1 MAKLFRICKY
11 QSVKSDRRRQD
22 ILDQAWIESAL
33 VVGKVWYLLSF
44 DPELIVFT
52 RVCCCPCCGGDMPN
66 ISPLSGS
73 RADAKTGAVKC
84 NPGHPIQTNG
94 IISSTQ
100 LCYRF
105 LVQISCF
112 MTDF

>member
-1 MAKLFRICKY
+1 MKNLLFMVNFPNGRCVAKLFRICKY

-52 RVCCCPCCGGDMPN
+52 V
-66 ISPLSGS
+66 
-73 RADAKTGAVKC
+73 V
-84 NPGHPIQTNG
+84 
-94 IISSTQ
+94 
-100 LCYRF
+100 
-105 LVQISCF
+105 
-112 MTDF
+112 